1 MLYTWTPLSVLL
13 SPALSPITTALI
25 VSKFRPH
32 NCCSPLGSASRAP
45 SPALSLFL
53 HIRALPSGP
62 LSFTLSLWL
71 RTLLSQRSLVLPA
84 VLRLHATSS
93 ELYWVGWE
101 AGGSLDN
108 PAQKQSR
115 ISERPLVTRPLAHG
129 ARSPGERRPGRP
141 WRGCRC
147 RRIGGGDPVG
157 LRKALRAARS

>member
-1 MLYTWTPLSVLL
+1 MLL
-13 SPALSPITTALI
+13 SPALSPITTAFI

-32 NCCSPLGSASRAP
+32 NGCSRLGSASCAP

-53 HIRALPSGP
+53 HNRALPSGP
-62 LSFTLSLWL
+62 LSFALSLWL

-115 ISERPLVTRPLAHG
+115 ISERPLIMGTQSLYSREEEA
-129 ARSPGERRPGRP
+129 
-141 WRGCRC
+141 
-147 RRIGGGDPVG
+147 
-157 LRKALRAARS
+157 RAALERLQVQADRRWRPCRAQEGTASRTELNPFPRQ